1 VNLLRPRRNCGSGA
15 KTAEETIVTT
25 VPRHLVEGERV
36 GFHSGVEPK
45 DAATLIIIDQAG
57 DEPKVLLGRRHARH
71 VFLPGKFV
79 FPGGRVDD
87 TDRAMQAAMP
97 LHLDTERKLLA
108 DSRFQSAKDA
118 QALALAAIRETF
130 EETGLVIGAKGAAKG
145 SVPSGAWSKFVRTGF
160 YPDPSLLQFI
170 ARAIT
175 PPGFERR
182 FDARFFCVDGGAIAH
197 RLENIIHPDA
207 ELVELT
213 WLPIAA
219 ARRLDL
225 PVITG
230 LVLEEL
236 QSLLRA
242 DLRHDLP
249 VPFYTTR
256 NGEFT
261 RDLIE

>member
-1 VNLLRPRRNCGSGA
+1 M
-15 KTAEETIVTT
+15 TT
-25 VPRHLVEGERV
+25 VPRHLVERERGV
-36 GFHSGVEPK
+36 FHEGVEPK
-45 DAATLIIIDQAG
+45 DAATLIIIDRG
-57 DEPKVLLGRRHARH
+57 KDEPKVLLGRRHARH

-79 FPGGRVDD
+79 FPGGRVDA
-87 TDRAMQAAMP
+87 TDRAMHAARPLQA
-97 LHLDTERKLLA
+97 DIERKLLA
-108 DSRFQSAKDA
+108 NTKFQSGKDA

-130 EETGLVIGAKGAAKG
+130 EETGLVIGAKVAAKG
-145 SVPSGAWSKFVRTGF
+145 IVPPGPWCKFLQTGF

-182 FDARFFCVDGGAIAH
+182 FDARFFCVDDSAITH

-219 ARRLDL
+219 ARKLDL

-236 QSLLRA
+236 QALLQA
-242 DLRHDLP
+242 GLKTDLR
-249 VPFYTTR
+249 VPFYNTR
-256 NGEFT
+256 NGDFT
-261 RDLIE
+261 RDLID

>member
-1 VNLLRPRRNCGSGA
+1 M
-15 KTAEETIVTT
+15 T

-36 GFHSGVEPK
+36 GFHLGVEPK
-45 DAATLIIIDQAG
+45 DAATLIIIDQAE
-57 DEPKVLLGRRHARH
+57 DEPKVLLGRRHARQ

-79 FPGGRVDD
+79 FPGGRVDA
-87 TDRAMQAAMP
+87 TDRAMQTAIP
-97 LHLDTERKLLA
+97 LHPDTERKLLA
-108 DSRFQSAKDA
+108 DTRFQSGKDA

-130 EETGLVIGAKGAAKG
+130 EETGLVIGAKSAAKG
-145 SVPSGAWSKFVRTGF
+145 NVPPGPWSKFVQTGF
-160 YPDPSLLQFI
+160 YPDLSLLQFI

-175 PPGFERR
+175 PPGFARR
-182 FDARFFCVDGGAIAH
+182 FDARFFCVDGDAIAH

-213 WLPIAA
+213 WLPIVA

-225 PVITG
+225 PVITA
-230 LVLEEL
+230 LVLDEL

-242 DLRHDLP
+242 DLRSDLP

-256 NGEFT
+256 NGDFT